1 MPQKLKPGFISQIR
15 VYLLFFYLIISL
27 QLLAGGG
34 KEAFR
39 NYYLGSYY
47 FAEGVYGRAA
57 NHLEKA
63 YNLDPQQYQF
73 ALAYALSLG
82 QQGKT
87 DDAIT
92 ILNKGKNLLPVNH
105 PSYKHLL
112 SLQYFVSGMIN
123 VYGQRYGR
131 ALSPL
136 KRAAELQTELAF
148 PEERAVILNTLGYAQ
163 VMDQGKGTGRHGGLG
178 KHFHVHKR
186 DLERS
191 LGYFRKAYQADVQ
204 NKAAAEN
211 YQLLMDT
218 LGLEREQI
226 VEDHVDRS
234 AVKQI
239 KTYKYDNL
247 PANMQPLIEF
257 TQYDEVVLL
266 LDISGSMVME
276 QVSCIGSDRFDVMR
290 ETALLLLENF
300 PDSTKVGIGT
310 IGGDCGTVPRLWY
323 PVGERSRYDLRYDLQ
338 FLVPDGTTPLFTIL
352 QKTPELFSNTSS
364 KTKAL
369 IFISDGE
376 NVCRV
381 PGIDICEWT
390 STLASQKITIN
401 IMTFL
406 GASLENSNAFAEYT
420 CLAENTF
427 GQLLYMDGDRCQLS
441 QYEFDLVKAC
451 QLSLPNLE
459 RVDCWGAAVEE
470 LWAIF
475 PEE

>member
-1 MPQKLKPGFISQIR
+1 VQKTRSNSSLPTRILFI
-15 VYLLFFYLIISL
+15 FFCLTISL

-63 YNLDPQQYQF
+63 YRLDPEQYQF

-82 QQGKT
+82 QQEKT

-92 ILNKGKNLLPVNH
+92 ILNKGKNLLRATH
-105 PSYKHLL
+105 PNYKHLL

-123 VYGQRYGR
+123 VYGHRYGR

-136 KRAAELQTELAF
+136 KRAIELQEELSF
-148 PEERAVILNTLGYAQ
+148 PEEKSVILNTLGYAQ

-178 KHFHVHKR
+178 RHFHVHKR

-191 LGYFRKAYQADVQ
+191 LNYFRSAYQADVQ

-211 YQLLMDT
+211 YHLLMDT
-218 LGLEREQI
+218 LRLEPEQI

-234 AVKQI
+234 DEKQI
-239 KTYKYDNL
+239 NTYKYNNL

-276 QVSCIGSDRFDVMR
+276 QVSCIGSDRFDIMR

-310 IGGDCGTVPRLWY
+310 IGGDCGTIPKLWY

-352 QKTPELFSNTSS
+352 QETPELFTDSPS

-381 PGIDICEWT
+381 PGLDICEWT

-406 GASLENSNAFAEYT
+406 STSLENSNAFAEYT
-420 CLAENTF
+420 CLAENTY
-427 GQLLYMDGDRCQLS
+427 GQLLYLDGDRCQLA

-451 QLSLPNLE
+451 QFSLPKLQ
-459 RVDCWGAAVEE
+459 RVDCWGTAVEE

-475 PEE
+475 PRK

>member
-1 MPQKLKPGFISQIR
+1 MIQKTRLNSFHPSRILLIFFCLVISTQ
-15 VYLLFFYLIISL
+15 L
-27 QLLAGGG
+27 QAGGG

-47 FAEGVYGRAA
+47 FAEGVYSRAA

-63 YNLDPQQYQF
+63 YRLDPQQYQF

-82 QQGKT
+82 QQEKT
-87 DDAIT
+87 DDAIS
-92 ILNKGKNLLPVNH
+92 ILNKGKNLLYPSH
-105 PSYKHLL
+105 PNYDHLL

-123 VYGQRYGR
+123 VYGQRYNR

-136 KRAAELQTELAF
+136 KKAAELQTDLPF
-148 PEERAVILNTLGYAQ
+148 PEEKAVILNTLGYAQ
-163 VMDQGKGTGRHGGLG
+163 IMDQGKGTGRHGGLG

-191 LGYFRKAYQADVQ
+191 LPYFRSAYQADVH
-204 NKAAAEN
+204 NAAAAEN

-218 LGLEREQI
+218 LGLKPEQI
-226 VEDHVDRS
+226 VEDRVERPDE
-234 AVKQI
+234 KQI
-239 KTYKYDNL
+239 KTYKYDHL
-247 PANMQPLIEF
+247 PANMQPLIKF
-257 TQYDEVVLL
+257 TEYDEVVLL

-276 QVSCIGSDRFDVMR
+276 QVSCIGSDRFDVMK

-300 PDSTKVGIGT
+300 TDSTKVGIGT
-310 IGGDCGTVPRLWY
+310 IGGDCGTVPRLWHTT
-323 PVGERSRYDLRYDLQ
+323 GDRSRKDLKYDLE
-338 FLVPDGTTPLFTIL
+338 FLVPDGTTPLLTIL
-352 QKTPELFSNTSS
+352 QETPELFSNTPN

-376 NVCRV
+376 NVCRL
-381 PGIDICEWT
+381 PGVDICEWT
-390 STLASQKITIN
+390 ATLASQKITIN

-427 GQLLYMDGDRCQLS
+427 GQLLYLDGDRCQLS
-441 QYEFDLVKAC
+441 QYDFDLVKAC
-451 QLSLPNLE
+451 QFSLPGLV
-459 RVDCWGAAVEE
+459 RVDCWGAAVKE

-475 PEE
+475 P